1 MTPASCV
8 RFVRD
13 HSPLVIVRARRRRRL
28 QRTRRDTT
36 PQGHW
41 AAAPDPEAAA
51 PDPEPISPTRSHSCL
66 PACPCWFE
74 VVHGGRAARPPPLAA
89 LLHARSHTRAPSR
102 IPSRAG
108 TASHQ
113 GSLDTIHT
121 PTPLCT
127 CPAPTP
133 LPPRP
138 QKVNHRTRRSRND
151 LRYAPLYTWA
161 NLRPLRAQLRTLL
174 HRAEAVVAN
183 GSWLG
188 FIGSQG

>member
-1 MTPASCV
+1 MSPRRRVVVTPASCV

-41 AAAPDPEAAA
+41 AAA

-108 TASHQ
+108 MASHQ
-113 GSLDTIHT
+113 GFPRHDSYRRRCVRAL
-121 PTPLCT
+121 L
-127 CPAPTP
+127 
-133 LPPRP
+133 PRP
-138 QKVNHRTRRSRND
+138 RLRVRRKLTTELAAHATTKVRT
-151 LRYAPLYTWA
+151 T
-161 NLRPLRAQLRTLL
+161 LRPYTLGEL
-174 HRAEAVVAN
+174 
-183 GSWLG
+183 
-188 FIGSQG
+188 